1 VFDFEPSA
9 RGRRAPRLVLTADV
23 NSAGQ
28 IHRLRAITNPIK
40 LAALSPLASTA

>member
-1 VFDFEPSA
+1 
-9 RGRRAPRLVLTADV
+9 VLTADV

-40 LAALSPLASTA
+40 LAAVSPLAGNQCLDSGALV